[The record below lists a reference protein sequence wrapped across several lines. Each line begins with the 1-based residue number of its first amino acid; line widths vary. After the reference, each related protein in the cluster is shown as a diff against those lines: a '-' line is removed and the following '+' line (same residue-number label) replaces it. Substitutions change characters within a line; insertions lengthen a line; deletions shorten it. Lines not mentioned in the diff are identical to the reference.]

1 MSGRTLL
8 VMAGGTGGHVMPGL
22 AVAAAM
28 RERTWNVVW
37 LGNPNGM
44 EATLVPRHGIAVEP
58 VQIGG
63 LRGKGLLN
71 ALAMPLRLARACWQS
86 LAALR
91 RIRPSVVL
99 GMGGYVAFPGG
110 LMAALFG
117 YRLVV
122 HEQNSV
128 AGLTNR
134 LLARLADRVLEAFPG
149 TLPGATCTGN
159 PVAIDLAQSEPP
171 AERYRARTGP
181 LRLLIVGGSL
191 GAQALNDAVPRALA
205 LLEPQNRPIVM
216 HQAGRAHADS
226 VSHCYQ
232 ELGVAA
238 EVRPFIDDMAAAL
251 AQADL
256 VICRAG
262 AMTIAELA
270 AVGVASVLV
279 PFPHAVD
286 DHQTGNARFL
296 SEQGA
301 ATLIPQPELTPER
314 LGDLLATVRRESLAE
329 QAERARALARP
340 NAASDVADICE
351 ALAEGTAA

>member
-1 MSGRTLL
+1 MSDRTLL

-22 AVAAAM
+22 AVAAVM
-28 RERTWNVVW
+28 RERAWNVVW

-44 EATLVPRHGIAVEP
+44 EATLVPRHGIPIEP

-63 LRGKGLLN
+63 LRGKGLLT
-71 ALAMPLRLARACWQS
+71 ALAMPVRLVRACWQS

-91 RIRPSVVL
+91 RTRPSVVL

-134 LLARLADRVLEAFPG
+134 LLARVADRVLEAFPG
-149 TLPGATCTGN
+149 TLSGATCTGN
-159 PVAIDLAQSEPP
+159 PVRIDLAQSAPP

-205 LLEPQNRPIVM
+205 LLEPQSRPIVI

-226 VSHCYQ
+226 VSQRYQ
-232 ELGVAA
+232 ELGVTA

-314 LGDLLATVRRESLAE
+314 LGDLLAAVRRESLAE

-351 ALAEGTAA
+351 ALAEGAAA